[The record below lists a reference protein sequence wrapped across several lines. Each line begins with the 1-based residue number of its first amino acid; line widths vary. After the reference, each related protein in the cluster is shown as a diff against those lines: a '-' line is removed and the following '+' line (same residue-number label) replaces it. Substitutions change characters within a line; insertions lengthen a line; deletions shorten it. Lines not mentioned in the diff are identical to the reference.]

1 MNETKPPLS
10 GRMMY
15 TPQCHIPIGE
25 VVNQNGE
32 VALRIKKPNTKSYE
46 TITLGALVSQATSI
60 AAESK

>member
-46 TITLGALVSQATSI
+46 TMSFAT
-60 AAESK
+60 